1 MAGKVNIEV
10 PSVEA
15 VEYARS
21 ALEQVRDLLQEWE
34 AKAKAEGDD
43 AKADKHHWAAFILN
57 HKLLGYDDGGCVITA
72 FDKRWLDPNFREAM
86 EQVRAQIEAQHG

>member
-1 MAGKVNIEV
+1 MAGPNNITV

-15 VEYARS
+15 VEYARK
-21 ALEQVRDLLQEWE
+21 AVERVRDLLLKWE
-34 AKAKAEGDD
+34 ADAKAQGDD
-43 AKADKHHWAAFILN
+43 AKADKHHWAAFILT

-86 EQVRAQIEAQHG
+86 EQVRAQIGAHRG

>member
-1 MAGKVNIEV
+1 MAGPNNITV

-72 FDKRWLDPNFREAM
+72 FDKRWLDPEFREAM
-86 EQVRAQIEAQHG
+86 EKVRAQIEVQRG